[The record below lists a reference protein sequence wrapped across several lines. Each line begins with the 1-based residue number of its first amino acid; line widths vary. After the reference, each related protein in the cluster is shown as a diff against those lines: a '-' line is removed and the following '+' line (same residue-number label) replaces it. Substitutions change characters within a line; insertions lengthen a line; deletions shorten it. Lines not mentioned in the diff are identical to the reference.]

1 MFATRNSV
9 HGKKDFEVKSE
20 SVSKRVYEI
29 LLILIP
35 QEAKQSFISNWACKG
50 K

>member
-1 MFATRNSV
+1 MFVTQNFM
-9 HGKKDFEVKSE
+9 HGNEDFEVKRE

-35 QEAKQSFISNWACKG
+35 QEANQSFISNWARKE